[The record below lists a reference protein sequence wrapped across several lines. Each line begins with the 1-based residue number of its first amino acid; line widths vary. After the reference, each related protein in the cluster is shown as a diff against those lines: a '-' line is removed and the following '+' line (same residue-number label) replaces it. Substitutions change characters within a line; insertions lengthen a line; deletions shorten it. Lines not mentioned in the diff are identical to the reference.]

1 MASPKKA
8 SAELVDTPRLYELVG
23 IIPGSV
29 SEKEAQKIVTE
40 TKKLVTAASADI
52 TVEDLWP
59 RRALA
64 YPIHHETEGWYLVL
78 NFTALPNA
86 MKGLNKALRMES
98 KLIRFLI
105 VTKPQDYTNISLENL
120 QARVKEAKE
129 ASLQVSRSPSAV
141 HSPRSRLQ
149 QLRRKPLQMLR
160 STRRSSTPRSSTS
173 TKPSD
178 LFHDHV

>member
-105 VTKPQDYTNISLENL
+105 VTMPQDYTYISLENL

-129 ASLQVSRSPSAV
+129 GLAPGLEKPVRRAQSA
-141 HSPRSRLQ
+141 
-149 QLRRKPLQMLR
+149 KPA
-160 STRRSSTPRSSTS
+160 PAAAKEAPADAEVD
-173 TKPSD
+173 TKKLDSALEHLD
-178 LFHDHV
+178 ETI